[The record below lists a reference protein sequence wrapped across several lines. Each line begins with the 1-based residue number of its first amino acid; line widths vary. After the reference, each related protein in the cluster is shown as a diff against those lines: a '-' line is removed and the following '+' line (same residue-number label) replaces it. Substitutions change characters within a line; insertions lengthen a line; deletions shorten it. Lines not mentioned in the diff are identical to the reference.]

1 MSNALIF
8 GGMAIVSL
16 FVFMNLGKIK
26 ASKNQTGR
34 ENRINRF
41 QNSHQKNII
50 DSTSIMI
57 DKSLSNINEN
67 SSVGSFADQLAFAKV
82 T

>member
-41 QNSHQKNII
+41 KEDGQGNIKDRYEQEDKNRMGGNRL
-50 DSTSIMI
+50 DG
-57 DKSLSNINEN
+57 DL
-67 SSVGSFADQLAFAKV
+67 
-82 T
+82 

>member
-41 QNSHQKNII
+41 QNSHHKNII
-50 DSTSIMI
+50 DSTSTEV
-57 DKSLSNINEN
+57 KKNEE
-67 SSVGSFADQLAFAKV
+67 
-82 T
+82 

>member
-8 GGMAIVSL
+8 GGMAIISL

-26 ASKNQTGR
+26 ASKKQTGR

-41 QNSHQKNII
+41 QNSNQKNII
-50 DSTSIMI
+50 DSTSTEV
-57 DKSLSNINEN
+57 KKNEE
-67 SSVGSFADQLAFAKV
+67 
-82 T
+82 

>member
-1 MSNALIF
+1 MSNTLIF

-34 ENRINRF
+34 QNRINRF
-41 QNSHQKNII
+41 KKDGQGNIKDKYEQDKKNRIGRNRL
-50 DSTSIMI
+50 D
-57 DKSLSNINEN
+57 
-67 SSVGSFADQLAFAKV
+67 GR
-82 T
+82 

>member
-26 ASKNQTGR
+26 ASKNQTDR
-34 ENRINRF
+34 ENRIHRF
-41 QNSHQKNII
+41 KETNQQNII
-50 DSTSIMI
+50 DSSSKEVT
-57 DKSLSNINEN
+57 KNEE
-67 SSVGSFADQLAFAKV
+67 
-82 T
+82 

>member
-50 DSTSIMI
+50 DSTSTEV
-57 DKSLSNINEN
+57 K
-67 SSVGSFADQLAFAKV
+67 KK
-82 T
+82 

>member
-1 MSNALIF
+1 MSNALVF

-50 DSTSIMI
+50 DSTSTEV
-57 DKSLSNINEN
+57 KKNE
-67 SSVGSFADQLAFAKV
+67 K
-82 T
+82 

>member
-26 ASKNQTGR
+26 ASKNQTNR
-34 ENRINRF
+34 ENRIHRF
-41 QNSHQKNII
+41 KGTNQKNII
-50 DSTSIMI
+50 DSSSKEVT
-57 DKSLSNINEN
+57 KNEE
-67 SSVGSFADQLAFAKV
+67 
-82 T
+82 

>member
-8 GGMAIVSL
+8 GGMDIVSL

-50 DSTSIMI
+50 DSSSTEV
-57 DKSLSNINEN
+57 KKNEE
-67 SSVGSFADQLAFAKV
+67 
-82 T
+82 

>member
-50 DSTSIMI
+50 DSTSREV
-57 DKSLSNINEN
+57 KKNEE
-67 SSVGSFADQLAFAKV
+67 
-82 T
+82 

>member
-34 ENRINRF
+34 QNRINRF

-50 DSTSIMI
+50 DSTSTEV
-57 DKSLSNINEN
+57 KKNEE
-67 SSVGSFADQLAFAKV
+67 
-82 T
+82 

>member
-50 DSTSIMI
+50 DSSSTEV
-57 DKSLSNINEN
+57 KKNEE
-67 SSVGSFADQLAFAKV
+67 
-82 T
+82 

>member
-41 QNSHQKNII
+41 KKDDQGNIKDKYEQDKKNRIGRNRL
-50 DSTSIMI
+50 D
-57 DKSLSNINEN
+57 
-67 SSVGSFADQLAFAKV
+67 GR
-82 T
+82 

>member
-16 FVFMNLGKIK
+16 FIFMNLGKIK

-50 DSTSIMI
+50 DSTSTEV
-57 DKSLSNINEN
+57 KKNEE
-67 SSVGSFADQLAFAKV
+67 
-82 T
+82 

>member
-50 DSTSIMI
+50 DSTSTEV
-57 DKSLSNINEN
+57 KRNEE
-67 SSVGSFADQLAFAKV
+67 
-82 T
+82 

>member
-41 QNSHQKNII
+41 KEGQKKFTGNK
-50 DSTSIMI
+50 D
-57 DKSLSNINEN
+57 
-67 SSVGSFADQLAFAKV
+67 V
-82 T
+82 TDYGGFE

>member
-16 FVFMNLGKIK
+16 FVFMNLGKIN

-50 DSTSIMI
+50 DSTSTEV
-57 DKSLSNINEN
+57 KKNEE
-67 SSVGSFADQLAFAKV
+67 
-82 T
+82 

>member
-41 QNSHQKNII
+41 KKDGQGNIKDRYEQEDKNRM
-50 DSTSIMI
+50 DGNRF
-57 DKSLSNINEN
+57 DGDL
-67 SSVGSFADQLAFAKV
+67 
-82 T
+82 

>member
-34 ENRINRF
+34 KNRINRF

-50 DSTSIMI
+50 DSTSTEV
-57 DKSLSNINEN
+57 KKNEE
-67 SSVGSFADQLAFAKV
+67 
-82 T
+82 

>member
-41 QNSHQKNII
+41 ENSHQKNII
-50 DSTSIMI
+50 DSTSTEV
-57 DKSLSNINEN
+57 KKNEE
-67 SSVGSFADQLAFAKV
+67 
-82 T
+82 

>member
-50 DSTSIMI
+50 DSTSTEV
-57 DKSLSNINEN
+57 KKNEE
-67 SSVGSFADQLAFAKV
+67 
-82 T
+82 

>member
-41 QNSHQKNII
+41 QNSHQKNIV
-50 DSTSIMI
+50 DSTSTEV
-57 DKSLSNINEN
+57 KKNEE
-67 SSVGSFADQLAFAKV
+67 
-82 T
+82 

>member
-34 ENRINRF
+34 KNRINRF
-41 QNSHQKNII
+41 KKDGQGNIKDRYEQEDKNRMGGNRL
-50 DSTSIMI
+50 DG
-57 DKSLSNINEN
+57 DL
-67 SSVGSFADQLAFAKV
+67 
-82 T
+82 

>member
-1 MSNALIF
+1 MSNSLIF

-50 DSTSIMI
+50 DSTSTEV
-57 DKSLSNINEN
+57 KKNEE
-67 SSVGSFADQLAFAKV
+67 
-82 T
+82 

>member
-50 DSTSIMI
+50 DSTSTEV
-57 DKSLSNINEN
+57 KKNE
-67 SSVGSFADQLAFAKV
+67 G
-82 T
+82 

>member
-41 QNSHQKNII
+41 QDSHQKNII
-50 DSTSIMI
+50 DSTSTEV
-57 DKSLSNINEN
+57 KKNEE
-67 SSVGSFADQLAFAKV
+67 
-82 T
+82 

>member
-8 GGMAIVSL
+8 GGIAIVSL

-50 DSTSIMI
+50 DSSSTEV
-57 DKSLSNINEN
+57 KKNEE
-67 SSVGSFADQLAFAKV
+67 
-82 T
+82 

>member
-41 QNSHQKNII
+41 KKDDQGNIKDKYEQDKKNH
-50 DSTSIMI
+50 TGG
-57 DKSLSNINEN
+57 NHW
-67 SSVGSFADQLAFAKV
+67 
-82 T
+82 

>member
-26 ASKNQTGR
+26 ASKNQTNR
-34 ENRINRF
+34 NNRINRF
-41 QNSHQKNII
+41 GNNNSNNII
-50 DSTSIMI
+50 DAEVDED
-57 DKSLSNINEN
+57 DKN
-67 SSVGSFADQLAFAKV
+67 
-82 T
+82 

>member
-26 ASKNQTGR
+26 ASKNQTNR
-34 ENRINRF
+34 ENRIHRF
-41 QNSHQKNII
+41 KETNQQNII
-50 DSTSIMI
+50 DSSSKEVT
-57 DKSLSNINEN
+57 KNEE
-67 SSVGSFADQLAFAKV
+67 
-82 T
+82 

>member
-41 QNSHQKNII
+41 KKDGQGNIKDRYEQEEKNRMGGNRL
-50 DSTSIMI
+50 DG
-57 DKSLSNINEN
+57 DR
-67 SSVGSFADQLAFAKV
+67 
-82 T
+82 

>member
-8 GGMAIVSL
+8 GGMAIISL

-50 DSTSIMI
+50 DSTSTEV
-57 DKSLSNINEN
+57 KKNEE
-67 SSVGSFADQLAFAKV
+67 
-82 T
+82 

>member
-1 MSNALIF
+1 MSNTLIF

-50 DSTSIMI
+50 DSTSTEV
-57 DKSLSNINEN
+57 KKNEE
-67 SSVGSFADQLAFAKV
+67 
-82 T
+82 

>member
-1 MSNALIF
+1 
-8 GGMAIVSL
+8 MAIVSL

-50 DSTSIMI
+50 DSTSTEV
-57 DKSLSNINEN
+57 KKNEE
-67 SSVGSFADQLAFAKV
+67 
-82 T
+82 

>member
-1 MSNALIF
+1 MSNTLIF

-34 ENRINRF
+34 KNRIHRF
-41 QNSHQKNII
+41 KETNKKNII
-50 DSTSIMI
+50 DSSSKEVT
-57 DKSLSNINEN
+57 KNEE
-67 SSVGSFADQLAFAKV
+67 
-82 T
+82 

>member
-1 MSNALIF
+1 MSNALRF
-8 GGMAIVSL
+8 GGMAIGSL
-16 FVFMNLGKIK
+16 FVVMNLGKIK

-50 DSTSIMI
+50 DSTSTEV
-57 DKSLSNINEN
+57 KKNEE
-67 SSVGSFADQLAFAKV
+67 
-82 T
+82 

>member
-41 QNSHQKNII
+41 HNSHQKNII
-50 DSTSIMI
+50 DSTSTEV
-57 DKSLSNINEN
+57 KKNEE
-67 SSVGSFADQLAFAKV
+67 
-82 T
+82 

>member
-26 ASKNQTGR
+26 ASKNHTGR

-50 DSTSIMI
+50 DSTSTEV
-57 DKSLSNINEN
+57 KKNEE
-67 SSVGSFADQLAFAKV
+67 
-82 T
+82 

>member
-50 DSTSIMI
+50 DSPSTEV
-57 DKSLSNINEN
+57 KKNEE
-67 SSVGSFADQLAFAKV
+67 
-82 T
+82 